1 MNYRL
6 LVAGVSKRVIVQL
19 LGSAKNWP
27 THLREKFLL
36 LMRYNLFMGVNEMR
50 VKILRLLCGLGLV
63 LRLGSVQFDLLV
75 VIVWLCYVSPSG
87 E

>member
-6 LVAGVSKRVIVQL
+6 LVTRVFLVQL
-19 LGSAKNWP
+19 HQKTGKKTDPPTNTA

-50 VKILRLLCGLGLV
+50 VKILRLLCPLGLV
-63 LRLGSVQFDLLV
+63 LRLGSV
-75 VIVWLCYVSPSG
+75 
-87 E
+87 